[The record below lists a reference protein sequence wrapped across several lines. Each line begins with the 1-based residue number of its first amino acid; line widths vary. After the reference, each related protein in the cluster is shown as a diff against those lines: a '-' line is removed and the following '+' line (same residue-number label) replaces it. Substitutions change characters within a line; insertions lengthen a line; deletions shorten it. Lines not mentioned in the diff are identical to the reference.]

1 MNVKTPADG
10 LMIAERDSGGKP
22 ETESKRIRVGEIAR
36 ELAVSIPTVYAML
49 RERKIP
55 NIRQGKLFIVSR
67 EAFGRWLGTCGM
79 GTDAP

>member
-1 MNVKTPADG
+1 MQIERHVRRIGQAEVSMNS
-10 LMIAERDSGGKP
+10 L
-22 ETESKRIRVGEIAR
+22 ESKRITVGEIAR

-79 GTDAP
+79 GMDAP

>member
-1 MNVKTPADG
+1 MTSLDMTMGAISGRDG
-10 LMIAERDSGGKP
+10 GGKSA
-22 ETESKRIRVGEIAR
+22 TESKRITVGEIAR

-79 GTDAP
+79 DTDTP